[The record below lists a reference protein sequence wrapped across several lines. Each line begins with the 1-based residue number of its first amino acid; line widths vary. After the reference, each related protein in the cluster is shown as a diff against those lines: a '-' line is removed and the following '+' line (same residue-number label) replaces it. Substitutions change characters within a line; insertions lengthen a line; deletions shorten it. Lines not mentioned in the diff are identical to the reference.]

1 MLINTLYDRRDELE
15 ALERDLLAAGWR
27 DVRRRVDRGLQV
39 QAGKRWAG
47 ESRGT
52 GSATETVPPSEWR
65 RRDNMIFAAVN
76 PGWS

>member
-39 QAGKRWAG
+39 RTNNG
-47 ESRGT
+47 
-52 GSATETVPPSEWR
+52 
-65 RRDNMIFAAVN
+65 
-76 PGWS
+76 